1 MNKDYLKCPICGTKN
16 ESTAENCKMCKT
28 LLTKKEDGTL
38 KVKSPKSRGKTI
50 TIIDIEDPLTR
61 KKLEELTLI
70 PGVNRKKALLLYES
84 GIHSMEEFLQKAFHG
99 ERLSENYSRTVA
111 NKLLVQSLKNKKKKQ
126 EIYCPSCKAPNPPDT
141 EKCNVCNFNIREEM
155 ESINM
160 ASLSD
165 KLSESVTELLAKLSE
180 SDDFKALPE
189 DMKAQLATIVES
201 DEVDFDMGKP
211 KGLNVLGID
220 LEKIDDENKKTAEE
234 SEDTTQIPDKREI
247 PEHSQEE
254 EKPETL
260 NTGDVP
266 KLVQKDAEIPK
277 QETSDFNT
285 KLSQAISSESTPKP
299 EPTPSVN
306 IGPKESNIEAKKE
319 KVRKILTE
327 KMDKWRKSGYDVS
340 GLQEHLEDV
349 EGFKSKAKEILA
361 AGKVIKN
368 KYRNQLDTWREKGFD
383 VSELEPLLDTDLDAF
398 AEKAKDILK
407 KQKKK
412 Q

>member
-16 ESTAENCKMCKT
+16 ESTTENCKMCKT

-126 EIYCPSCKAPNPPDT
+126 DIYCPSCKAPNPPDT
-141 EKCNVCNFNIREEM
+141 EKCNVCNFNIKEEM

-165 KLSESVTELLAKLSE
+165 KLSESVTELLVKLSE

-201 DEVDFDMGKP
+201 DEVDFDLGKP
-211 KGLNVLGID
+211 KELNVLGID
-220 LEKIDDENKKTAEE
+220 LEKIDDENKKAADE
-234 SEDTTQIPDKREI
+234 SGDKTQIPDKGEN

-254 EKPETL
+254 ENPET
-260 NTGDVP
+260 
-266 KLVQKDAEIPK
+266 PK
-277 QETSDFNT
+277 QETPDFKN
-285 KLSQAISSESTPKP
+285 KLSQAISSESRPKP
-299 EPTPSVN
+299 EATPAVN
-306 IGPKESNIEAKKE
+306 IDQKESEIDLKKE

-349 EGFKSKAKEILA
+349 EGFKSKAKAILA

-368 KYRNQLDTWREKGFD
+368 KYKNQLDTWREKGFD

-407 KQKKK
+407 KQKKNK
-412 Q
+412 